1 MINGYP
7 LNTNLEFLEMFNEEL
22 YIGVITH
29 YALQII
35 NYSIGGLNMNTQK
48 GLSVKDLVTTGIF
61 TALMIV
67 FTMLGGMFF
76 APNPVLTFYMPM
88 GCALLCGPVYL
99 LLVAKVHKRWS
110 ITILGIILGF
120 VFFVTGMHWSMA
132 LGNIG
137 MGIIADIVAGCG
149 SYTNKKLNALSYMLF
164 MLSNTF
170 TYLIFFIDRDGWIH
184 AMLKK
189 GTDASYIETMN
200 TSAASWMP
208 VVIVGGTLLVAA
220 FSAWVGSKM
229 LKKQFEKAGVV

>member
-1 MINGYP
+1 
-7 LNTNLEFLEMFNEEL
+7 
-22 YIGVITH
+22 
-29 YALQII
+29 
-35 NYSIGGLNMNTQK
+35 MNTQK

-67 FTMLGGMFF
+67 LTMLGGMFF

-137 MGIIADIVAGCG
+137 MGIIADIVAGLG
-149 SYTNKKLNALSYMLF
+149 AYTNKKLNALSYMLF

-184 AMLKK
+184 VMLKK

-200 TSAASWMP
+200 TSATSWMP

-229 LKKQFEKAGVV
+229 LKKQFEKAGLV